1 MSSPLL
7 KRDMDAKKEHLSKEF
22 LDGFEI
28 EDRQA
33 IWNPLKF
40 KKAFSDTSIKD
51 GFLTTTLCS
60 TEL

>member
-1 MSSPLL
+1 MNSPSF
-7 KRDMDAKKEHLSKEF
+7 KRDVDANKEHLSKEF

-28 EDRQA
+28 EDEQA

-40 KKAFSDTSIKD
+40 KKTFSDTSIKD
-51 GFLTTTLCS
+51 GFLTTILCS